1 VIVVRAPNWLG
12 DTVMALPALA
22 ALRSGFPEAR
32 ITVVG
37 RWAPLLRGQGVADAL
52 LPYPRRLGERRRV
65 AGVLRQD
72 RADLALVLPNSLEA
86 ALVAYLWGGRR
97 RIGFDSD
104 GRHLLLTDAVPLPSP
119 RLHQVDE
126 YRLLVDRTGAAS
138 GPERPVWKIAGDRGA
153 PAEVAAL
160 LAALGIPAAARVVGL
175 HVGSAGGPAKQ
186 WATERF
192 GRLADRLIEDG
203 LTPLLLGAP
212 EDTGAAEEAR
222 RAARS
227 AIASAVGR
235 DRPALLAAL
244 LVRLDCLVSGD
255 TGVAHLAA
263 AVGIPTVTLF
273 GPTDARLT
281 APRSKAARVV
291 DRQVPCAPC
300 FLSRCPIDHGCMS
313 GIEVAQ
319 VARRV
324 REAVTR

>member
-52 LPYPRRLGERRRV
+52 LPYPRSLGERRRL

-86 ALVAYLWGGRR
+86 ALVACLWGGRR

-186 WATERF
+186 WAAERF

-235 DRPALLAAL
+235 DRPALLPAL

-281 APRSKAARVV
+281 APRSKATRVV

-313 GIEVAQ
+313 GIEVDQ

-324 REAVTR
+324 REAVAR